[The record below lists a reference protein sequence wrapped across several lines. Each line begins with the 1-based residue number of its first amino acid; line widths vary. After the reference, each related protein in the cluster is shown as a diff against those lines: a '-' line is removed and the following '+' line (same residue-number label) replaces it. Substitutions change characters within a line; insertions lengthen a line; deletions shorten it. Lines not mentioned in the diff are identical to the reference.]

1 MKLKKYIL
9 ILTIGVLGITAC
21 ESLLPVAPE
30 EDSLLDGSIEG
41 LSYQETVQFL
51 RGDAGVNEV
60 FTSATGLGPVFV
72 STSCISC
79 HAGDGKGHPST
90 ILTRFGQEDESG
102 NKFLGFGGPQLQSKS
117 LHGFQPETIPVGATF
132 SKFIAPA
139 FTGLG
144 FLQYVSDQDI
154 MALADPNDVNDD
166 GISGVPSWIE
176 LPSTIKPLP
185 NAIVKNGKYLHR
197 FGKKASSYDLLHQT
211 VNAYNQDM
219 GITSVFDPIDVY
231 SNLEID
237 PEVSTQKINDIVHYL
252 STLKAP
258 IQRKQEDAEIMNGKA
273 IFNQLNCGGCH
284 IPKLTTGNAPVKAI
298 ANKDFYPYTDM
309 LLHDM
314 GKGLDD
320 NYTEGSAKTG
330 EWKTPALWGLGL
342 SKDSQGGKYHLLH
355 DGRAKSIE
363 EAITLHGGEAQKS
376 KAKYTALNSKEKE
389 NLITFLESL

>member
-1 MKLKKYIL
+1 MKFKKYIL
-9 ILTIGVLGITAC
+9 ILTIGILSITAC
-21 ESLLPVAPE
+21 EEILPTAPE
-30 EDSLLDGSIEG
+30 EDSLLDGTVEG
-41 LSYQETVQFL
+41 LSYQETAQFL

-79 HAGDGKGHPST
+79 HSGDGKGHPST
-90 ILTRFGQEDESG
+90 ILTRFGQDDETG

-117 LHGFQPETIPVGATF
+117 IHGFQPEILPVGASF

-144 FLQYVSDQDI
+144 FLQYVTDHDI
-154 MALADPNDVNDD
+154 IVLADPNDSNND
-166 GISGVPSWIE
+166 GISGVPSWLE

-185 NAIVKNGKYLHR
+185 NAIVKDGKYLHR

-237 PEVSTQKINDIVHYL
+237 PEVSTQKINDIVFYL

-258 IQRKQEDAEIMNGKA
+258 IQRKQENADITKGKTV
-273 IFNQLNCGGCH
+273 FNQLNCGGCH
-284 IPKLTTGNAPVKAI
+284 TPKLTTRNSPINAI
-298 ANKDFYPYTDM
+298 ANKEFYPYTDM

-320 NYTEGSAKTG
+320 NYTEGSAKTS

-376 KAKYTALNSKEKE
+376 KVKYTSLSSTEKQQ
-389 NLITFLESL
+389 LLTFLESL